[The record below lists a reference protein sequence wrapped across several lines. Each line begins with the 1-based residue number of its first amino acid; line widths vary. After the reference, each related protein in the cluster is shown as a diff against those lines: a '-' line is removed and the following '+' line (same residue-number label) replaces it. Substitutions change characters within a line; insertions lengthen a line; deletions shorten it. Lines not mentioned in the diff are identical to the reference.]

1 MSAENDKIHKRDGKV
16 FNRFLRL
23 GDSVFAITLTLL
35 VLSVIPE
42 GADDLSTELVSLVP
56 RIFEFWVTV
65 FVVAIYW
72 REHIVVFDSLRGVDG
87 VILALNF
94 VYLGLVALI
103 PFPNRLLSLF
113 EDPLAYV
120 VFAALLLLL
129 VVVEILMFAYARWRG
144 LLTERGV
151 SALRS
156 DILRAVVAVFFFG
169 ASMPLAFVLGQWTP
183 VVWLLPVAVNIA
195 VSR

>member
-1 MSAENDKIHKRDGKV
+1 LSAETNKIHERDGKV
-16 FNRFLRL
+16 YERFLRL

-42 GADDLSTELVSLVP
+42 GADSLSTELVSLVP

-65 FVVAIYW
+65 FIVAIYW
-72 REHIVVFDSLRGVDG
+72 REHLVVFDSLRGIDG

-94 VYLGLVALI
+94 LYLGLVALI
-103 PFPNRLLSLF
+103 PFPNRLLRLF

-120 VFAALLLLL
+120 VFAGLLLLL
-129 VVVEILMFAYARWRG
+129 VAVEAGTLAYARWKG
-144 LLTERGV
+144 LLTERGR
-151 SALRS
+151 SAFRS
-156 DILRAVVAVFFFG
+156 DILRGVAAVSFFA
-169 ASMPLAFVLGQWTP
+169 ASMPLAYVLGPLTP
-183 VVWLLPVAVNIA
+183 VVWLLPVLVNIA